1 MIGEIFSA
9 SINKD
14 NNVLEISFNL
24 IGDDSD
30 VIRTDFIDMEV
41 ASDYNFNII
50 PKSYA
55 FLVIDEEFD
64 DVDEVVEIDENEIIN
79 FLNAYY
85 ALNPENMPEAQ

>member
-14 NNVLEISFNL
+14 NNVLEVSFNMV
-24 IGDDSD
+24 GDDAD
-30 VIRTDFIDMEV
+30 VVRTDFIDMEI

-55 FLVIDEEFD
+55 FLDIDEEFD
-64 DVDEVVEIDENEIIN
+64 DIDDVVEIDESEIVN

-85 ALNPENMPEAQ
+85 TLNPENIPGAQ